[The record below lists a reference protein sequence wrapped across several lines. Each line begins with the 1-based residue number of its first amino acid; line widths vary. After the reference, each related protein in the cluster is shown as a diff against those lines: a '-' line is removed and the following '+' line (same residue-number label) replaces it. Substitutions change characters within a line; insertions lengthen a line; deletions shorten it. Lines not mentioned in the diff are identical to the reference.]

1 MNELPQ
7 VSTGDRLWRNTFFVL
22 SAGLGALALFDFDA
36 GRFAQGVGNLGAAVL
51 TLSLMVRFPFVRAL
65 LKVSAEQTTSPS
77 DIEKRRQVL
86 VDQAAKL
93 SAENPWADH
102 AGRAGWTMLAVSLL
116 LRVVGLG

>member
-1 MNELPQ
+1 MTERPQ
-7 VSTGDRLWRNTFFVL
+7 VTSGERLWRNTFFVL
-22 SAGLGALALFDFDA
+22 SASLGALALLDFDA
-36 GRFAQGVGNLGAAVL
+36 GRFAHGVGNLGAAVL

-77 DIEKRRQVL
+77 DIEKRRQQL

-116 LRVVGLG
+116 LRMMGVG